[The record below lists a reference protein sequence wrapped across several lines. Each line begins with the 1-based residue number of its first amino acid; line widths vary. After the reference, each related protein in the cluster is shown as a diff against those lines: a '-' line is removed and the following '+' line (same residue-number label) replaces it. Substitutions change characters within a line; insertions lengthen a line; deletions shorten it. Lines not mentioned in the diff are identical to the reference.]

1 MVNMYDVI
9 IVGGGLAGLTAAL
22 HLAQK
27 NHDVLVFEKQSYP
40 HHKVCGE
47 YVSNEIIAYLDS
59 LGISLSSAGAVS
71 IDTLQLTTVS
81 GKSLHVKLPL
91 GGTGIS
97 RFAFDELLYKK
108 ALALDIPFVF
118 QSVHN
123 VTYKNDVF
131 TVTGNNTSYTSR
143 IVIGA
148 YGKRDYLDKQLN
160 RSFIQRKSSWLGV
173 KAHYRYDDFP
183 KNLVAL
189 HNFRGG
195 YGGLSMT
202 ETGAINFC
210 YLTSYDSFKQ
220 EKDITNFNAK
230 IVKKNPFLR
239 SFLERAEPLFDKPLS
254 IAQVSFHQKN
264 TVENHVIMCGDTA
277 GLIHPL
283 SGNGMA
289 MAVHSAKIACE
300 HIHYYFNAGGKDRH
314 RLEDEY
320 SKGWN
325 IAFKKRLQMGRRL
338 QSILLNQNLST
349 IAIDSVAKSPWLLRS
364 LIRKTHGKP
373 LI

>member
-1 MVNMYDVI
+1 MYDVI

-91 GGTGIS
+91 GGSGIS

-210 YLTSYDSFKQ
+210 LK
-220 EKDITNFNAK
+220 
-230 IVKKNPFLR
+230 
-239 SFLERAEPLFDKPLS
+239 LS
-254 IAQVSFHQKN
+254 
-264 TVENHVIMCGDTA
+264 
-277 GLIHPL
+277 
-283 SGNGMA
+283 
-289 MAVHSAKIACE
+289 
-300 HIHYYFNAGGKDRH
+300 
-314 RLEDEY
+314 
-320 SKGWN
+320 
-325 IAFKKRLQMGRRL
+325 
-338 QSILLNQNLST
+338 
-349 IAIDSVAKSPWLLRS
+349 
-364 LIRKTHGKP
+364 
-373 LI
+373 